1 MLTEANIQIFA
12 AYAIT
17 AVCLWLLGSKGSD
30 DDDDEGGGLMTPAYV
45 PSGS

>member
-1 MLTEANIQIFA
+1 MLTESNIQIFA

-17 AVCLWLLGSKGSD
+17 AVFLWLLGSKGSD